1 MISPNHAIR
10 SPLRRDVTRYLL
22 ALLAVW
28 AIILGP
34 GLCVG
39 GVLEHLC
46 LDCAPAA
53 ACDHEEDCA
62 ADPCLEPVVQPI
74 ASAASVLLLPV
85 VALIVRLYAPPTEP
99 PSACSGF
106 ADRILPER
114 KNLSRPESDL
124 PLLI

>member
-1 MISPNHAIR
+1 MTTPNRAIR
-10 SPLRRDVTRYLL
+10 SPLRRAATRYLL

-39 GVLEHLC
+39 GVLEHLG
-46 LDCAPAA
+46 LDCAPVAT
-53 ACDHEEDCA
+53 CDHEEDCA
-62 ADPCLEPVVQPI
+62 SDPCLEPVVRPVTPV
-74 ASAASVLLLPV
+74 AGALLLPFE
-85 VALIVRLYAPPTEP
+85 ALLVRMYVLVTAATSI
-99 PSACSGF
+99 SADF
-106 ADRILPER
+106 VDRVLPER